1 MGTGTITDVWLVRR
15 GSVQLFYGLSLSSA
29 VREDGALGR
38 AVLYVYPALPPPPL
52 YTRNN

>member
-38 AVLYVYPALPPPPL
+38 AVLYRVSRTPPPPVV
-52 YTRNN
+52 YT